1 MKTLFKV
8 VTDQNKRLS
17 LVVYK
22 GVDNLL
28 EALVSV
34 LEAAF
39 PNIRIT
45 SYPTHYFIT
54 GMSDTAMFSA
64 IKTFIEEYYLK
75 L

>member
-8 VTDQNKRLS
+8 VIDQNKRLS

-22 GVDNLL
+22 DVDDLL
-28 EALVSV
+28 EGIVSV
-34 LEAAF
+34 LEASF

-54 GMSDTAMFSA
+54 GISNTAIFSA